1 MQTDS
6 LFEALMDDLKKKTLQ
21 GLLYLGMGKGAGK
34 VISFATTLVLARLLT
49 PQDYGLMAMVMVV
62 VGLLQFFNEIG
73 LGSAIRQ
80 RMHITPEQLDGSFTL
95 SLLISCGLFAGLYS
109 VSPAIA
115 RYYEHPELTPVLRL
129 VGLSFIIGALATV
142 SDALL
147 ARAMRFRPLAVVEF
161 AMIVLQSATT
171 LLLAWLGHGVWALAW
186 GFIVGQGFRAIC
198 TVHLANWV
206 PRRLGAVRSASELM
220 RFGLTVTYSRL
231 TWFTYSNAQVLIIGK
246 TLNPQAVG
254 VYSMAES
261 LANLPTGQI
270 TSMVISVASPLFA
283 KLQTDLNRLNH
294 ALLRMTTGLA
304 LINYPIMIGMACTTT
319 ELVPVVLGAQWLDAQ
334 FPLQVL
340 CLLGLLKTVDPLLTQ
355 ALTSTGQVHITARYT
370 SLCAI
375 TIPLSIYVGSLMG
388 GLTGVAIGIA
398 VAYPL
403 SATYLFLS
411 VRRHLQLPLRAYLQ
425 AVRLPLEACTWMTVW
440 VLGLAWALRHLG
452 VVGEGTLLAVK
463 IVVGV
468 VSYGAFLIYVR
479 RGGLRDA
486 HEVLRELGV
495 SEGKLQRWP
504 FSKLKSGQTS

>member
-1 MQTDS
+1 
-6 LFEALMDDLKKKTLQ
+6 MDNLKKMTLQ

-34 VISFATTLVLARLLT
+34 LISFATTLVLARLLT

-80 RMHITPEQLDGSFTL
+80 RLNITPDQLDGSFTL
-95 SLLISCGLFAGLYS
+95 ALLISSALFAGLYA

-115 RYYEHPELTPVLRL
+115 EYYEHPELMPVLRL
-129 VGLSFIIGALATV
+129 VGLSFIVGALVTV
-142 SDALL
+142 SDALM
-147 ARAMRFRPLAVVEF
+147 ARAMRFRPLALVEF
-161 AMIVLQSATT
+161 VMIVLQSATT

-186 GFIVGQGFRAIC
+186 GFLVGQGFRAVC
-198 TVHLANWV
+198 TFFLAGWV
-206 PRRLGAVRSASELM
+206 PRRLGGIRAASELM

-231 TWFTYSNAQVLIIGK
+231 TWFTYSNAHTLIIGK

-261 LANLPTGQI
+261 LANLPTGQV

-283 KLQTDLNRLNH
+283 KLQTDLKRLNH

-304 LINYPIMIGMACTTT
+304 LINYPIMIGMACSAN
-319 ELVPVVLGAQWLDAQ
+319 ELVPVVLGAHWLEAQ

-375 TIPLSIYVGSLMG
+375 TIPLSIYSGSLMG

-403 SATYLFLS
+403 SAIYLFLS
-411 VRRHLQLPLRAYLQ
+411 VRRYLQLPLGAYIQ
-425 AVRLPLEACTWMTVW
+425 AVRLPLEACAWMAAW
-440 VLGLAWALRHLG
+440 VLGLAWVVRQAG
-452 VVGEGTLLAVK
+452 VTGEATLLAVK
-463 IVVGV
+463 IVAGAL
-468 VSYGAFLIYVR
+468 SYSAFLIYVR
-479 RGGLRDA
+479 RGGLKDA

-495 SEGKLQRWP
+495 SDSKLQRWP
-504 FSKLKSGQTS
+504 FSKLKNELAS